1 MNLAGEKAEYL
12 QVTDVVHILK
22 PNRSFDFSASSCSLS
37 IETQPQ
43 SIQNRSDLRAR
54 AGAEAEDGER
64 AEAED
69 GRLRWRAA
77 VSAVKVGAFKKR
89 VRVIDI
95 YMSISFVPVGTVP
108 KVLYCRRLLGGGP
121 CGAWLPTLVRF
132 KQLKGTAW
140 LLRSAWR
147 VWTSQK
153 CHAFRH
159 SDPRARTFAVGER

>member
-1 MNLAGEKAEYL
+1 MNLAGEEAEYL

-69 GRLRWRAA
+69 GRLRWRAD
-77 VSAVKVGAFKKR
+77 VSASCNQGWRVSKKM
-89 VRVIDI
+89 VRVFDI
-95 YMSISFVPVGTVP
+95 YYRRFHSYCTVDVRLAADRVVRGY
-108 KVLYCRRLLGGGP
+108 VL
-121 CGAWLPTLVRF
+121 
-132 KQLKGTAW
+132 
-140 LLRSAWR
+140 SN
-147 VWTSQK
+147 
-153 CHAFRH
+153 
-159 SDPRARTFAVGER
+159 